1 MIPAPVFILASLLP
15 VLALAVI
22 LLVMAALLMFS
33 PSILTLLSELIFTA
47 TRLKTLKNYP
57 WKSLMKKKILV
68 IDSSVMVKWIN
79 SQNEDNLEKADQIRH
94 DARLEKVELI
104 APELAKY
111 EVGNVLLKGK
121 QLTPQQAMTSLGT
134 VYSLPLTYIP
144 DSEELSQTSYSLAYK
159 AGITYY
165 DASFVSLANSLEA
178 SLVTANP
185 KHQAVSGSVNVIP
198 IQDFK

>member
-1 MIPAPVFILASLLP
+1 MNQ
-15 VLALAVI
+15 
-22 LLVMAALLMFS
+22 
-33 PSILTLLSELIFTA
+33 
-47 TRLKTLKNYP
+47 KT
-57 WKSLMKKKILV
+57 V
-68 IDSSVMVKWIN
+68 VDSSVIIKWLN
-79 SQNEDNLEKADQIRH
+79 TDNEQNLEEADLLLHQAKEGKI
-94 DARLEKVELI
+94 ELV

-144 DSEELSQTSYSLAYK
+144 DSKELSKDSYSLAYK

-165 DASFVSLANSLEA
+165 DASFVSLANSLGA

-185 KHQAVSGSVNVIP
+185 KHQAVSGSVDVIP